1 VKASSS
7 INNSLAIPLSKRV
20 LTDSVAGART
30 RATAFFLNPMRSLLK
45 VWELNTLFCLNPAI
59 NQGNGSNMKNNAIS
73 DKDAIGIM
81 EWKGVSAILKEPL
94 VSSAACAGEN

>member
-1 VKASSS
+1 
-7 INNSLAIPLSKRV
+7 V
-20 LTDSVAGART
+20 LTE
-30 RATAFFLNPMRSLLK
+30 AFFLNPMRSLLK
-45 VWELNTLFCLNPAI
+45 VWELSTLFCLNPAI

-94 VSSAACAGEN
+94 VSSAACVGEN